1 MTYTQIAVLA
11 VVATVLV
18 DLFLLRTRLVQRRL
32 FWVSYL
38 IMFCFQLITNGVLTG
53 RKVVRYDGDAI
64 VGEDT
69 PVVGAPPLFG
79 EGRIAYAPVED
90 LLFGFALI
98 LLTLATWVWLGR
110 RGVQREPMSGP
121 PRWRRTT
128 DEAHRARSDGQ
139 PGPMAG

>member
-11 VVATVLV
+11 VVASVLV
-18 DLFLLRTRLVQRRL
+18 DLFVLRTGLVRRRL

-38 IMFCFQLITNGVLTG
+38 IMFCFQLIANGVLTG

-69 PVVGAPPLFG
+69 PVVGTPPLLG

-110 RGVQREPMSGP
+110 RGVQREPFSGP
-121 PRWRRTT
+121 PRWRHTT
-128 DEAHRARSDGQ
+128 DEAQEAGQ
-139 PGPMAG
+139 GR

>member
-18 DLFLLRTRLVQRRL
+18 DLFVMQTRLVRRRL

-38 IMFCFQLITNGVLTG
+38 IMFFFQLITNGVLTG

-64 VGEDT
+64 VGQDT
-69 PVVGAPPLFG
+69 PAVGAPPLFG

-98 LLTLATWVWLGR
+98 LLTLACWVWLGR

-128 DEAHRARSDGQ
+128 DEAQQSSPSR
-139 PGPMAG
+139 

>member
-11 VVATVLV
+11 VVASVLV
-18 DLFLLRTRLVQRRL
+18 DLFVLRTGLVRRRL

-38 IMFCFQLITNGVLTG
+38 IMFVFQLIANGVLTG

-69 PVVGAPPLFG
+69 PVVGTPPLFG

-110 RGVQREPMSGP
+110 RGVQREPFSGP

-128 DEAHRARSDGQ
+128 DEARQAGQ
-139 PGPMAG
+139 GR